1 MKKTIPFFV
10 CVFLF
15 QSALSQIQS
24 STLDLE
30 KTYVN
35 KINNIKNQSSLIENV
50 NLRLNLNRFDE
61 LRTSG
66 QLRIKLNSFGMIKT
80 NKEEINLSK
89 QLNLNS
95 LEIEKNEMLKSHY
108 DNLIKYIEIKKES
121 YFVSK
126 SLSNCKKNDSLYNL
140 FLKSNQEINYKNY
153 ITNKQTLLELKLK
166 SNYYYYLLDSI
177 KTHHKFDFNTEKFIK
192 INLKE
197 IKKVIDSLKKSNI
210 INIYKKNQNIK
221 TELLQANINHLKSK
235 NKHFINDLILS
246 YNFRDDLI
254 VNNRY
259 GIGVN
264 INLPW
269 LDANNKKSINKL
281 ELEKITDESKN
292 QMNNITLD
300 NEVNRLFK
308 EFDVNCL
315 NYEALINYK
324 EDESWLKTYNLIVNS
339 GKISIFE
346 ILEFEKFN
354 QNIEREVFDY
364 SINLLKIYIEL
375 LSMFGCVNK
384 FQTAF

>member
-15 QSALSQIQS
+15 QSALSQIES
-24 STLDLE
+24 SALDFE

-35 KINNIKNQSSLIENV
+35 KINNFNNQSSIIENV

-177 KTHHKFDFNTEKFIK
+177 KTHHKFDLNTEKFNK

-197 IKKVIDSLKKSNI
+197 IKNVIDSLKKSNI
-210 INIYKKNQNIK
+210 TNIYKKNQNIK
-221 TELLQANINHLKSK
+221 TELLQANINYLKSK

-292 QMNNITLD
+292 QMINITLD

-346 ILEFEKFN
+346 IVEFEKFN

>member
-126 SLSNCKKNDSLYNL
+126 SLSN
-140 FLKSNQEINYKNY
+140 
-153 ITNKQTLLELKLK
+153 
-166 SNYYYYLLDSI
+166 
-177 KTHHKFDFNTEKFIK
+177 
-192 INLKE
+192 
-197 IKKVIDSLKKSNI
+197 LKKM
-210 INIYKKNQNIK
+210 
-221 TELLQANINHLKSK
+221 
-235 NKHFINDLILS
+235 
-246 YNFRDDLI
+246 I
-254 VNNRY
+254 VC
-259 GIGVN
+259 
-264 INLPW
+264 
-269 LDANNKKSINKL
+269 
-281 ELEKITDESKN
+281 ITC
-292 QMNNITLD
+292 
-300 NEVNRLFK
+300 F
-308 EFDVNCL
+308 
-315 NYEALINYK
+315 
-324 EDESWLKTYNLIVNS
+324 
-339 GKISIFE
+339 
-346 ILEFEKFN
+346 
-354 QNIEREVFDY
+354 
-364 SINLLKIYIEL
+364 
-375 LSMFGCVNK
+375 
-384 FQTAF
+384 

>member
-1 MKKTIPFFV
+1 
-10 CVFLF
+10 
-15 QSALSQIQS
+15 
-24 STLDLE
+24 
-30 KTYVN
+30 
-35 KINNIKNQSSLIENV
+35 
-50 NLRLNLNRFDE
+50 
-61 LRTSG
+61 
-66 QLRIKLNSFGMIKT
+66 
-80 NKEEINLSK
+80 
-89 QLNLNS
+89 
-95 LEIEKNEMLKSHY
+95 
-108 DNLIKYIEIKKES
+108 
-121 YFVSK
+121 
-126 SLSNCKKNDSLYNL
+126 LYNL